1 MRISD
6 WSSDVCS
13 SDLFALGF
21 AHAQDRLFQMEF
33 MRRLGAGRLSEVIGP
48 ATLDLDKRMRVLGL
62 YARAAE
68 GFAELAPAAQAAIES
83 YAAGVNAFLT
93 TRRGALPLDFQLLRP
108 EPHPWSVPDSLVWRR
123 LPVLHVSSNWRAE
136 PFRLRLSGPFPPSPL
151 APLWTGP

>member
-1 MRISD
+1 MSWRWVRRAAAIMLGLAVIAVLGGFL
-6 WSSDVCS
+6 WLRSSLPQSTGRLDVAGLS
-13 SDLFALGF
+13 APAEILRNDAGIVIIRAADERDGAFTLGF

-48 ATLDLDKRMRVLGL
+48 ATLALDKRMRVLGL

-93 TRRGALPLDFQLLRP
+93 
-108 EPHPWSVPDSLVWRR
+108 
-123 LPVLHVSSNWRAE
+123 
-136 PFRLRLSGPFPPSPL
+136 
-151 APLWTGP
+151 

>member
-68 GFAELAPAAQAAIES
+68 GFAELAPEVQAAIES
-83 YAAGVNAFLT
+83 YAAGVNAYLAT
-93 TRRGALPLDFQLLRP
+93 HGGALPIEFQMLWHEP
-108 EPHPWSVPDSLVWRR
+108 EPWVPADSLV
-123 LPVLHVSSNWRAE
+123 
-136 PFRLRLSGPFPPSPL
+136 
-151 APLWTGP
+151 